1 MRMRY
6 YGWMLVLL
14 VGLPLQAGVGTQ
26 LRQAGKLYA
35 NEQYGQAL
43 SSYEKALQQDP
54 HNAQAA
60 FGAGAAAYKLK
71 EYQQAQA
78 AFESVSHEDS
88 QLGQDALFNLGNT
101 FYRAGQQDPAIAA
114 YRQAILKNPQ
124 DKEAIHNLQLVLQQ
138 KQNQNNKNNQNNQNQ
153 DNNSQN
159 QDQQEQQ
166 NNQGQ
171 APQQPDQ
178 QDQNQQ
184 PQQPQN
190 QQNQLDKQA
199 ADRVMQLAR
208 DNEYKRPTQ
217 PGASGD
223 DPTVE
228 KDW

>member
-1 MRMRY
+1 MPMRY
-6 YGWMLVLL
+6 YLTVLFL
-14 VGLPLQAGVGTQ
+14 CTLLPLQAGVGGN

-43 SSYEKALQQDP
+43 SAYEEALQKDP
-54 HNAQAA
+54 QNKQAA
-60 FGAGAAAYKLK
+60 FGAGAAAYQLK
-71 EYQQAQA
+71 DYQQAQQ
-78 AFESVSHEDS
+78 AFESVSHENS

-101 FYRAGQQDPAIAA
+101 HYRAGQQDPAIAA
-114 YRQAILKNPQ
+114 YRQAIIQNPQ

-138 KQNQNNKNNQNNQNQ
+138 QQNQQNQNNQNNKNQDKDSQNN
-153 DNNSQN
+153 
-159 QDQQEQQ
+159 DQQDRQ

-171 APQQPDQ
+171 APQEQNNQ
-178 QDQNQQ
+178 QQEQ

-217 PGASGD
+217 PGSSGAD
-223 DPTVE
+223 DTVE

>member
-124 DKEAIHNLQLVLQQ
+124 DKEAIHWFC
-138 KQNQNNKNNQNNQNQ
+138 NKNKIKITKTTKITRTRITILKIRTSKSNKIIRGRLRNSRTNKTKTNNP
-153 DNNSQN
+153 NSRKTN
-159 QDQQEQQ
+159 KI
-166 NNQGQ
+166 NWIN
-171 APQQPDQ
+171 
-178 QDQNQQ
+178 
-184 PQQPQN
+184 
-190 QQNQLDKQA
+190 
-199 ADRVMQLAR
+199 
-208 DNEYKRPTQ
+208 KRRT
-217 PGASGD
+217 A
-223 DPTVE
+223 
-228 KDW
+228 

>member
-6 YGWMLVLL
+6 YIGVLVLL
-14 VGLPLQAGVGTQ
+14 VAFPLQAGVGTQ
-26 LRQAGKLYA
+26 LREASKLYA

-43 SSYEKALQQDP
+43 ASYEKALQDDP
-54 HNAQAA
+54 QNAQAT

-71 EYQQAQA
+71 EYQQAQQ
-78 AFESVSHEDS
+78 AFENVSHQDN

-101 FYRAGQQDPAIAA
+101 YYRAGQQDPAIAA
-114 YRQAILKNPQ
+114 YRQAILKNPK

-138 KQNQNNKNNQNNQNQ
+138 KQNQQNQNNQNNQNQ
-153 DNNSQN
+153 DKNSQN
-159 QDQQEQQ
+159 NDQKDQQ

-171 APQQPDQ
+171 SPDQ
-178 QDQNQQ
+178 EKQDQNQQ

-217 PGASGD
+217 PGAGGD
-223 DPTVE
+223 DNFVE